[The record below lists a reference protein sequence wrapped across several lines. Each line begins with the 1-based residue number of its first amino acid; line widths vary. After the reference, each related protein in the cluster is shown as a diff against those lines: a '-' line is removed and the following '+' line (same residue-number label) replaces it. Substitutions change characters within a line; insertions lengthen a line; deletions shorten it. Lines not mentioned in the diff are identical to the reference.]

1 MTKKLVFITIHG
13 MGETDREYSQG
24 LKQSLE
30 KQLGEKIWSQVH
42 FEPIYYQ
49 VAFQHY
55 QNSVWEKMRQSTT
68 LAWQDLRKFM
78 LFGFSD
84 ASTLE
89 HRATDEG
96 SVYKKI
102 QKLIIYYLKVA
113 REELLSNDIP
123 VVIVAHSLG
132 CQVISNYLWDAQKN
146 KGIWQ
151 LGNLDYPELPP
162 EQEDFIKLKSL
173 KYLFTTGCNIPLF
186 VAGFADIKA
195 IPKPNPDFKWLNYYD
210 KDDVLGWPLKPLSPS
225 YDLVVD
231 EDIEID
237 SGNIWQ
243 SWNPQTHDG
252 YWTDEEFIKPL
263 SQVIQGLIK

>member
-13 MGETDREYSQG
+13 MGETEKEYYQG

-30 KQLGEKIWSQVH
+30 KQLGEKVWSQVH

-49 VAFQHY
+49 KALQYYQH
-55 QNSVWEKMRQSTT
+55 SVWEKMRHSTT

-89 HRATDEG
+89 HRATDDG
-96 SVYKKI
+96 SVYKLI
-102 QKLIIYYLKVA
+102 QKIIVYALKTV
-113 REELLSNDIP
+113 RHKLSSNQTPI
-123 VVIVAHSLG
+123 VIVAHSLG
-132 CQVISNYLWDAQKN
+132 CQVISNYLWDAQKH

-151 LGNLDYPELPP
+151 IDCLDYPEFP
-162 EQEDFIKLKSL
+162 QEHADFLQLKSL
-173 KYLFTTGCNIPLF
+173 QYLFTTGCNIPLF
-186 VAGFADIKA
+186 VAGFADIQA
-195 IPKPNPDFKWLNYYD
+195 IPKPNPNFKWLNYYD
-210 KDDVLGWPLKPLSPS
+210 KDDILGWPLKPLSSS

-231 EDIEID
+231 QDIEID

-243 SWNPQTHDG
+243 SWNHQSHDG
-252 YWTDEEFIKPL
+252 YWTNEEFINPL
-263 SQVIQGLIK
+263 SQVIHSLID

>member
-1 MTKKLVFITIHG
+1 MTKELVFITIHG
-13 MGETDREYSQG
+13 MGETEKEYYLG
-24 LKQSLE
+24 LKQALE
-30 KQLGEKIWSQVH
+30 KQLGEEIWSKVH

-49 VAFQHY
+49 TALQHY
-55 QNSVWEKMRQSTT
+55 QHSVWENMRHSTP

-84 ASTLE
+84 VSTLE
-89 HRATDEG
+89 HRATDDG

-102 QKLIIYYLKVA
+102 QKIIIYSLQVA
-113 REELLSNDIP
+113 RKELETNNIP
-123 VVIVAHSLG
+123 IVIVAHSLG
-132 CQVISNYLWDAQKN
+132 CQVISNYLWDAQNN

-151 LGNLDYPELPP
+151 TGSLDYPDFKS
-162 EQEDFIKLKSL
+162 EQEDFLKLKSL

-195 IPKPNPDFKWLNYYD
+195 IPKPNADFKWLNYYD

-225 YDLVVD
+225 YDLVV
-231 EDIEID
+231 EQDIEID

-243 SWNPQTHDG
+243 SWNPQSHDG
-252 YWTDEEFIKPL
+252 YWTDEEFINPL
-263 SQVIQGLIK
+263 SQVIHSLIN